1 MCGLAGIFDLR
12 EERVPDAALLERMNA
27 RLVHRGPDAEGVDCG
42 PGWGLASRRLAIIG
56 VSDGRMP
63 MTNEDGT
70 LHLVFNGEIYNHRA
84 LRERLQQRG
93 HLFRTHADTE
103 VILHLYEERGADL
116 VNDLE
121 GMFAFALVDATR
133 QELLLARD
141 RLGQKPLH
149 YGFTHDGLLVFGSEL
164 QALLACPTLPR
175 ELETRALADYFGLG
189 YVPAPRSVYRAV
201 RQLPP
206 AHRLTV
212 RRGGEIGS
220 PERWWRLR
228 YAPKQEVSFAE
239 AVARTGE
246 LIDRAVERRLE
257 AEVPLGAFLSGGI
270 DSAVVVAHMQRHLDR
285 PVRSFTIGFAE
296 PRYDERSAAAEVAR
310 QVGTE
315 HRERLAEPADAD
327 LLRRLVRHYGEPYC
341 DSSLLPTALL
351 SRFTREAVTVA
362 LSGDGGDELFGGYR
376 RYSFLALHR
385 YLRLVPG
392 PVRRTLAKGM
402 LAVLPA
408 ARAGRTALE
417 EVRRSLVAFAQE
429 PLSCFAGFQ
438 QILNREAV
446 DSLLAPSAGHYLED
460 WERFIQAGTAR
471 DSVEQFLE
479 LDTACYLPD
488 DLHRKVDIASM
499 ACGLEVRAP
508 FMDRE
513 LQEFVAA
520 LPREY
525 KCGVRARKRLLQAHA
540 CSLLPAAVGQRPKRG
555 FGVPVAEWLRGGL
568 REQTQALAGDLASWD
583 RRGLL
588 NPDLVAHLVG
598 EHLAGRRNYAFPVW
612 ALLCLR
618 LWYEEVD
625 SL

>member
-12 EERVPDAALLERMNA
+12 EGHVPDAALLERMNA
-27 RLVHRGPDAEGVDCG
+27 RLVHRGPDAGGVGTG

-63 MTNEDGT
+63 MRNEDGS

-93 HLFRTHADTE
+93 HQFRTHADTE

-116 VNDLE
+116 VNELE
-121 GMFAFALVDATR
+121 GMFAFALVDESR

-149 YGFTHDGLLVFGSEL
+149 YGFSHDGLLVFGSEL

-175 ELETRALADYFGLG
+175 EVDTRALADYFGLG
-189 YVPAPRSVYRAV
+189 YVPAPRSIYRAV

-212 RRGGEIGS
+212 RRGGEVGP

-228 YAPKQEVSFAE
+228 YTPKRDVSFAE

-296 PRYDERSAAAEVAR
+296 PRYDERSEAAEVAR

-327 LLRRLVRHYGEPYC
+327 LLRRLVRHHGEPFC

-392 PVRRTLAKGM
+392 PLRRSLAQGM

-408 ARAGRTALE
+408 ARSGRTRLE
-417 EVRRSLVAFAQE
+417 EVRRSLVAFARE
-429 PLSCFAGFQ
+429 PLPCYAGFQ
-438 QILNREAV
+438 EILNREAV
-446 DSLLAPSAGHYLED
+446 GSLLAPAAGHYLED
-460 WERFIQAGTAR
+460 WERFVQAGTAR
-471 DSVEQFLE
+471 DAVEQFLE

-513 LQEFVAA
+513 LQEFVAS

-525 KCGVRARKRLLQAHA
+525 KCGVRTRKRLLQAHA
-540 CSLLPAAVGQRPKRG
+540 RSLLPAAVGQRPKRG

-568 REQTQALAGDLASWD
+568 REQARALAGDLASWD

-588 NPDLVAHLVG
+588 HPEVVGNLVG
-598 EHLAGRRNYAFPVW
+598 EHLAGRRNHAFPVW